1 MDIKGIPLHSLSLD
15 ELRRLV
21 DASAQPARVGAEPA
35 RAAGA
40 DDTAPAIDPGE
51 AVLALD
57 PWTQGAA
64 RALPWPPPPPND
76 VAASAR
82 LDATV
87 AFVLDPLR

>member
-21 DASAQPARVGAEPA
+21 DASAQPDRASAQATPPA
-35 RAAGA
+35 AA
-40 DDTAPAIDPGE
+40 DAPANAEDP
-51 AVLALD
+51 ADALLALD
-57 PWTQGAA
+57 PWTAGAA
-64 RALPWPPPPPND
+64 RMLPWPPTPPGGVD
-76 VAASAR
+76 ASAR